1 MPPMKSSRA
10 EVRRI
15 ASSALDRTPYIPNN
29 TQLHRVAALF
39 LAAREHA
46 WSHRTYQNHRYHLR
60 RIYEVIGPV
69 NIGEIGRA
77 HVEAVVAARRRD
89 GVKEISIL
97 SEYRALTALL
107 EWCASQ
113 HIVPFPVT
121 RTMRV
126 REFGL
131 PVDQRRRRSTPLLT
145 LVRWHQDALD
155 RRRA

>member
-1 MPPMKSSRA
+1 MKSSRA

-15 ASSALDRTPYIPNN
+15 ASSALDQYPYIPDN

-46 WSHRTYQNHRYHLR
+46 WCHRTYQNHKYHLR
-60 RIYEVIGPV
+60 RIYEIIGPV
-69 NIGEIGRA
+69 NVGKIDRS

-89 GVKEISIL
+89 GAHENSIV

-107 EWCASQ
+107 EWCATQ
-113 HIVPFPVT
+113 NIVPFPIT
-121 RTMRV
+121 RTMRL

>member
-1 MPPMKSSRA
+1 MPKKSDRA
-10 EVRRI
+10 ELDRLI
-15 ASSALDRTPYIPNN
+15 TSALDRSPYIPNN

-46 WSHRTYQNHRYHLR
+46 WTYRTYQNHKYHLR
-60 RIYEVIGPV
+60 RIYEVVGPIE
-69 NIGEIGRA
+69 IGEIGRS

-89 GVKEISIL
+89 GVNEHSIV

-107 EWCASQ
+107 EWCATQ
-113 HIVPFPVT
+113 NIVSFPIT
-121 RTMRV
+121 RTMRL

-145 LVRWHQDALD
+145 LVRWHQDVLD
-155 RRRA
+155 RRRT